1 MKKLTIFFPSIR
13 KIICYGY
20 TMLALILTAC
30 HQSQP
35 VTLYDLEDTPIEI
48 SKDNPVWHIV
58 NYWADWCG
66 PCLKEIPALNEF
78 EAAHQ
83 GKVKVIGV
91 HADALS
97 VADLKARVEKLGI
110 QFAVLK
116 QDPRFEL
123 GLKPVQVLPTTYVIE
138 PGGKILGPFV
148 GIQSETS
155 LNHIISLK
163 A

>member
-1 MKKLTIFFPSIR
+1 MKKLTILFAPTR
-13 KIICYGY
+13 KFIGYGY
-20 TMLALILTAC
+20 ILLALMLSGC

-48 SKDNPVWHIV
+48 SKDNRVWHIL
-58 NYWADWCG
+58 NYWADWCA

-83 GKVKVIGV
+83 GQVKVIGV

-116 QDPRFEL
+116 HDPRFQL
-123 GLKPVQVLPTTYVIE
+123 GLKPVQVLPTTYVIA

-163 A
+163 G